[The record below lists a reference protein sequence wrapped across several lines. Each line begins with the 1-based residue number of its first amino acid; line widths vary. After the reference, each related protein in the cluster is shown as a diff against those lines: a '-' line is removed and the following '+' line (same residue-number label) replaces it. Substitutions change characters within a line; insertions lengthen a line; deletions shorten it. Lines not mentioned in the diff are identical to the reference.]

1 VEIAGRTALVTGAGA
16 GIGRTIARRFAAE
29 GAAVMLDDVDLE
41 AARETFD
48 EISDAGGEAAIT
60 NADVTDDAA
69 GLVREVEARFGG
81 LDILVNN
88 AGGYETPV
96 FPDAPV
102 EHWSAALDLNL
113 RAVMLGIHAAVPA
126 LERRG
131 GGAIVNIASSAGLGL
146 GPYEGA
152 PEYAAAKA
160 GVMRLTA
167 CLVSLAERGI
177 RVNCVCPHTVAT
189 PRVLAAIGDL
199 EQQGREL
206 PQALRD
212 AALDP
217 EEVADAV
224 LGFAADEVLAG
235 RVLIL
240 RGGDPPRLLPID

>member
-1 VEIAGRTALVTGAGA
+1 MV
-16 GIGRTIARRFAAE
+16 
-29 GAAVMLDDVDLE
+29 DDVDLD
-41 AARETFD
+41 AARETCG
-48 EISDAGGEAAIT
+48 EIRDAGGRAAFT
-60 NADVTDDAA
+60 KADVTDDAA
-69 GLVREVEARFGG
+69 ALVQEVEARFGG

-96 FPDAPV
+96 FPDAPI

-131 GGAIVNIASSAGLGL
+131 GGAIVNIASSAGLGF

-167 CLVSLAERGI
+167 CLASLAGRGI
-177 RVNCVCPHTVAT
+177 RVNCVCPHTLT
-189 PRVLAAIGDL
+189 TLGVLDAIA
-199 EQQGREL
+199 EIEGRGGEL

-212 AALDP
+212 LP
-217 EEVADAV
+217 LEPREVADAV
-224 LGFAADEVLAG
+224 VELVADEAHAG
-235 RVLIL
+235 RVLVL
-240 RGGDPPRLLPID
+240 RGGEPPRLLPTD